1 MDEKTIKENIRRFRL
16 QKGLTQEEL
25 AESLHIARASF
36 SNIESG
42 PVRIIHAKVCELAP
56 LLGVSLEE
64 LLLGYAPDRDASLR
78 LNEAVAEYDARY
90 RQMQEEFSGKMEDR
104 SSELA
109 TLQDLIE
116 TQKATIRMQDEI
128 IAMLKR
134 RISEESLSEN

>member
-1 MDEKTIKENIRRFRL
+1 MDEKSIKENIRMIRRRR
-16 QKGLTQEEL
+16 GLTQDEL
-25 AESLHIARASF
+25 AESLQIARASY

-64 LLLGYAPDRDASLR
+64 LLLGYEPDRDASLR
-78 LNEAVAEYDARY
+78 LNEAVTEYNAQY
-90 RQMQEEFSGKMEDR
+90 RRMQEEFTGKLEER

-109 TLQDLIE
+109 TLQDLVE

-134 RISEESLSEN
+134 RIPEETSSEN

>member
-1 MDEKTIKENIRRFRL
+1 MDEKSIKENIRMIRRR
-16 QKGLTQEEL
+16 KGFTQDEL
-25 AESLHIARASF
+25 ADSLQIARASY

-64 LLLGYAPDRDASLR
+64 LLLGYEPDRDASLR
-78 LNEAVAEYDARY
+78 LNEAVTEYNAQY
-90 RQMQEEFSGKMEDR
+90 RRMQEEFTEKLEER

-109 TLQDLIE
+109 TLQDLVE

-134 RISEESLSEN
+134 RIPEETSSEN

>member
-1 MDEKTIKENIRRFRL
+1 MDEKSIKENIRMIRRR
-16 QKGLTQEEL
+16 KGLTQDFL
-25 AESLHIARASF
+25 AESLQIARASY

-56 LLGVSLEE
+56 LLGVSLEG
-64 LLLGYAPDRDASLR
+64 LLLGYEPDRDASLR
-78 LNEAVAEYDARY
+78 LNEAVAEYDTQY
-90 RQMQEEFSGKMEDR
+90 RRLQEEFTGKLEER

-109 TLQDLIE
+109 TLQDLVE

-134 RISEESLSEN
+134 RISEETSSEN

>member
-1 MDEKTIKENIRRFRL
+1 MDEKSIKENIRMIRRR
-16 QKGLTQEEL
+16 KGLTQDFL
-25 AESLHIARASF
+25 AESLQIARASY

-64 LLLGYAPDRDASLR
+64 LLLGYEPDRDASLR
-78 LNEAVAEYDARY
+78 LNEAVAEYDTQY
-90 RQMQEEFSGKMEDR
+90 RRLQEEFTGKLEER
-104 SSELA
+104 SSEVA
-109 TLQDLIE
+109 TLQDLVE

-134 RISEESLSEN
+134 RISEETISEN